1 MNETVTMI
9 KELSD
14 AFGASGFEEDVV
26 ALARKYTRD
35 LDLSFKVDHM
45 NNVIMQRPAKEG
57 LPTVMLDAH
66 SDEVSFMI
74 QAIRENGTL
83 DFLTLGGFD
92 PKTLSASKVVVR
104 TRTGKLVSGIISSK
118 PVHFQTAEDRTS
130 LPAVDKMVIDVGAT
144 SKKEA
149 MEDYGIHVGD
159 PAVPGV
165 TLEEKPETGLL
176 MGKAFDCRIGVA
188 VVIEALKR
196 LNGKPLTVNL
206 TGTLTSQEE
215 VGERGAQ
222 AAVAEV
228 NPDLAIMIEGAPA
241 DDTFTPEYKI
251 QTGIH
256 RGPMVRHMDVSMIA
270 NPRLTGY
277 VIDETQ
283 QTGIPLQEAV
293 RRGGGTN
300 GKVVHVAPGGVPS
313 VVISVPVRYA
323 HSSYCYIAL
332 DDFEKTVDLVCRI
345 LTDLD
350 AETIGRFS
358 I

>member
-92 PKTLSASKVVVR
+92 PKTLSASKVLVR
-104 TRTGKLVSGIISSK
+104 TRTGKKVSGIISSK
-118 PVHFQTAEDRTS
+118 PVHFQTAEDKNS

-144 SKKEA
+144 SKEEA
-149 MEDYGIHVGD
+149 MNVYGIRVGD
-159 PAVPGV
+159 PAVPAV
-165 TLEEKPETGLL
+165 TMEEKEETGVLL
-176 MGKAFDCRIGVA
+176 GKAFDCRIGVA
-188 VVIEALKR
+188 VVIEALRR
-196 LNGKPLTVNL
+196 LNKKELDINL
-206 TGTLTSQEE
+206 VGTLTAQEE
-215 VGERGAQ
+215 VGERGAK
-222 AAVAEV
+222 AAVGQV
-228 NPDLAIMIEGAPA
+228 GPDLAIMIEGAPA
-241 DDTFTPEYKI
+241 DDTFTPDYKI
-251 QTGIH
+251 QTGLG
-256 RGPMVRHMDVSMIA
+256 RGPMIRHLDVSMIA
-270 NPRLTGY
+270 NPRLCNY
-277 VIDETQ
+277 VIDMAQ
-283 QTGIPLQEAV
+283 QAGIPLQEAV

-300 GKVVHVAPGGVPS
+300 AGVVHLTTGGVPS
-313 VVISVPVRYA
+313 IVISVPVRYA
-323 HSSYCYIAL
+323 HSSYCYVSL
-332 DDFEKTVDLVCRI
+332 NDYLQTVDLVVRI
-345 LTDLD
+345 LTALNE
-350 AETIGRFS
+350 ETISRF
-358 I
+358 